1 MMLMIDRISGHSR
14 LLAILNATLGALLLI
29 AILFFLRDIITSV
42 DKKGVKPAY
51 SPHVETQRQERRSF
65 QAYDIILRN
74 NPFGFP
80 AGQLKSLASAVD
92 KTPPPSDLKL
102 IGTIAGS
109 LAYSYAIFA
118 AKDGKQE
125 MFKRG
130 ESVFGA
136 GVLAKVEPDKVF
148 IRQNNQLT
156 EIPMADVFMI
166 NEPGPSPDGAGS
178 PQFVKTIEKGEYVID
193 QKALQQALDNPNQIM
208 TDARLFPHIV
218 DNKQEGFVLREI
230 KKNGLYDSLG
240 LKNGDVLLRINNY
253 NIANPENALQAFTA
267 LRGMDRVQLDIIR
280 DGAKTTMTY
289 QIR

>member
-1 MMLMIDRISGHSR
+1 MMPIRDRIAGHSR
-14 LLAILNATLGALLLI
+14 LLAILNATMGALLLI

-51 SPHVETQRQERRSF
+51 LPRVETQRQERRSF
-65 QAYDIILRN
+65 QTYDIILRN
-74 NPFGFP
+74 NPFGFS
-80 AGQLKSLASAVD
+80 AGQLKLLASAAVE
-92 KTPPPSDLKL
+92 KIPPPSDLEL
-102 IGTIAGS
+102 IGTIAGP

-136 GVLAKVEPDKVF
+136 GVLAKVEPYKVF
-148 IRQNNQLT
+148 IRQNNRLT
-156 EIPMADVFMI
+156 EISMADVFMI
-166 NEPGPSPDGAGS
+166 KEPGLQDGAES
-178 PQFVKTIEKGEYVID
+178 SQFVKPIEKREYVID

-230 KKNGLYDSLG
+230 KKNGIYDSLG

>member
-1 MMLMIDRISGHSR
+1 MLDRISGHSR
-14 LLAILNATLGALLLI
+14 LLAILNATMGALLLI

-92 KTPPPSDLKL
+92 KTSPPSDLKL

-125 MFKRG
+125 IFRKG

-136 GVLAKVEPDKVF
+136 GVLAKVERDKVF

-156 EIPMADVFMI
+156 EISMADVFMI
-166 NEPGPSPDGAGS
+166 NDPARPHPGWAGISP
-178 PQFVKTIEKGEYVID
+178 IC
-193 QKALQQALDNPNQIM
+193 
-208 TDARLFPHIV
+208 
-218 DNKQEGFVLREI
+218 
-230 KKNGLYDSLG
+230 
-240 LKNGDVLLRINNY
+240 
-253 NIANPENALQAFTA
+253 
-267 LRGMDRVQLDIIR
+267 
-280 DGAKTTMTY
+280 
-289 QIR
+289 